1 MPWPATPCCCHEH
14 HRLSASTV
22 HGFLPLQCNS
32 ISPLAKAAWCNPLLF
47 AIRQLQDFKCHL
59 LVATQYERL
68 SATLCCLFKAVTN
81 SHLQKCNATCLQPP
95 STSGSVQLFAVYSRR
110 LQIPSYKMQCN
121 LLVATQYERLS
132 ATLCCLFKAVTS
144 SQLQKCNATCLQPP
158 STSDSVQ
165 LFTVCH
171 CLSTDNYK
179 KPPATCLQPPGT
191 SGLLTQAKNSCCMH
205 VTSTTTSSR
214 MPLSAI
220 GSQISQCLR
229 PTSAGMQ

>member
-47 AIRQLQDFKCHL
+47 AIRQLQDFKCH
-59 LVATQYERL
+59 
-68 SATLCCLFKAVTN
+68 
-81 SHLQKCNATCLQPP
+81 
-95 STSGSVQLFAVYSRR
+95 
-110 LQIPSYKMQCN
+110 